1 MPAANPNQTIAA
13 QLNIIV
19 QVLQTWGV
27 QYNATVIPCSNV
39 QDMWSQSSQTSQKP
53 TLYVC
58 FTGETPWTSNQNIG
72 ALTHRTSRE
81 FIVRVKQGRGFT
93 SVRGQ
98 TVAPFVTIVEQVRD
112 TIRSMLGISMDA
124 GVDYSGTKYVRL
136 GGEVIDCYDITF
148 SAKGDCPQIIAIPDD
163 SENP

>member
-1 MPAANPNQTIAA
+1 MAQNPNQTIAA

-53 TLYVC
+53 TLFVS
-58 FTGETPWTSNQNIG
+58 FTGETPWTSNANIG

-81 FIVRVKQGRGFT
+81 FVVRVKQGRGFT
-93 SVRGQ
+93 PVRGT
-98 TVAPFVTIVEQVRD
+98 TVYPFITIGAQVRD
-112 TIRSMLGISMDA
+112 TIRSMLGISQDA
-124 GVDYSGTKYVRL
+124 GVDYIGTKYVRL
-136 GGEVIDCYDITF
+136 GAQVIDCYDITF
-148 SAKGDCPQIIAIPDD
+148 SCKADMPTIIAIPDD